1 MSTLDP
7 AVRDL
12 LVAIHE
18 ALNATEHRDYPVCAV
33 QTAIE
38 NVVRWGDVLPGEV
51 ARYADWLVN
60 EPQVGELA
68 DAKRVR
74 FADRWDLDQA
84 SKEREGSA

>member
-18 ALNATEHRDYPVCAV
+18 ALNAAEVRDYPVCAV
-33 QTAIE
+33 QTVIRST
-38 NVVRWGDVLPGEV
+38 VMYGDRIPGEV
-51 ARYADWLVN
+51 ARNTDWLLG
-60 EPQVGELA
+60 ETAELA

-74 FADRWDLDQA
+74 FADRWDLYQT
-84 SKEREGSA
+84 SREQPA